1 MVFFYVKTDGSCSY
15 FLFQEKS
22 FVRNCSL
29 PFYFINPYRHT
40 YVTDNDGGWRNG
52 VFLIG
57 ADSKTDSFSLVNSVL
72 KYKLNPCFAHAI
84 DPRFAKEG
92 KLLPGAILPVLQY
105 HANCNTRLYP
115 GRVLTIEQDFVGDVV
130 CHDDRNEVVLVI
142 GTTAAGGSQI

>member
-1 MVFFYVKTDGSCSY
+1 M
-15 FLFQEKS
+15 
-22 FVRNCSL
+22 